1 MALYDPSRPDP
12 GRPDNPRRPGEAGQ
26 PAGLDPT
33 RDPQKPGAPDAP
45 RDTRTP
51 PPSAIRD
58 DDGPGVTPSSPATER
73 PASPDDKGGRA
84 DPM

>member
-12 GRPDNPRRPGEAGQ
+12 GRPDNPRRPGDAAA

-33 RDPQKPGAPDAP
+33 RDPQKPGPSDT
-45 RDTRTP
+45 RDSRTP

-58 DDGPGVTPSSPATER
+58 DDGPGVAPTTPAVDR
-73 PASPDDKGGRA
+73 PASPDDMTGRA

>member
-1 MALYDPSRPDP
+1 MALYDPSRRDP
-12 GRPDNPRRPGEAGQ
+12 GRPDNPRRPGDAAQ

-33 RDPQKPGAPDAP
+33 RDPQKPGAPDGP
-45 RDTRTP
+45 RDSRTP

-58 DDGPGVTPSSPATER
+58 DEGPGVTPASPSTER
-73 PASPDDKGGRA
+73 PSSPDDKGGPP